1 MVPIRI
7 LIADDHSLIRSVLT
21 ITLENHSDWQ
31 VCGAAKNGLEAVE
44 KAAEL
49 KPDVIILDFAMP
61 IMHGLQAAREILL
74 DSPGVPIVLYTNYIF
89 PYLAPEASRAGVRRV
104 VDKGL
109 SGHELVNAVE
119 SVLDEKDDKPRSAA
133 ASA

>member
-1 MVPIRI
+1 VPIRI
-7 LIADDHSLIRSVLT
+7 LIADDHSLIRSVLKT
-21 ITLENHSDWQ
+21 TLENHANWQ

-49 KPDVIILDFAMP
+49 KPDIIILDFAMP
-61 IMHGLQAAREILL
+61 GMHGLQAAREILL
-74 DSPGVPIVLYTNYIF
+74 DSPGVPILLYTNYIF
-89 PYLAPEASRAGVRRV
+89 PYLSLEAARAGVRGV

-109 SGHELVNAVE
+109 SGHALVSAVE
-119 SVLDEKDDKPRSAA
+119 SLLDDKPQSAA

>member
-1 MVPIRI
+1 MPIRI

-21 ITLENHSDWQ
+21 ITLENHLDWR

-49 KPDVIILDFAMP
+49 KPDVVILDFAMP
-61 IMHGLQAAREILL
+61 VMHGLQAAREILS

-89 PYLAPEASRAGVRRV
+89 PYLALEAARAGVRRV

-109 SGHELVNAVE
+109 SGHELVRAVE
-119 SVLDEKDDKPRSAA
+119 SVLEDKDDKPRSAA